1 MTRLLGNPRIVILLI
16 CLLVLAVLPYFAT
29 LWQSEFLYRVGTRI
43 MIYAIAAVS
52 LDLILGFGGMVSF
65 GHAVFIG
72 LGGYAIGILAFYGYT
87 NGFLQFAVAIVG
99 CAIFAALTGAICL
112 RTGGLYFIM
121 ITLAFSQML
130 YYLGIGLQKFG
141 GDDGFRVENSVF
153 FPGFSLGNRL
163 TLYYVTFVLLVG
175 VLFGL
180 SLMVNSRFG
189 MVLRG
194 AYSNERRMKAIGF
207 PTFRYKLI
215 AYIIA
220 GAICGV
226 AGGLFVNLMNFMT
239 PAYMHWEQSGDLLV
253 MIIVGGVA
261 TLFGGVIGSAVWVL
275 SEIFMPIAIDA
286 IFPGYGTQ
294 WKLVFGPL
302 LILIVLFFKRGIF
315 GSIPDR
321 WRGGS
326 AAAST
331 SGGHH

>member
-1 MTRLLGNPRIVILLI
+1 MTRLFGNPRIFVLMVCLLI
-16 CLLVLAVLPYFAT
+16 LAVLPYFAT
-29 LWQSEFLYRVGTRI
+29 LLQQEFLYRVGTRI

-72 LGGYAIGILAFYGYT
+72 LGGYSIGILSHYGIT
-87 NGFLQFAVAIVG
+87 NGFLQFAVAIAG
-99 CAIFAALTGAICL
+99 CAVFAGLTGAICL

-130 YYLGIGLQKFG
+130 YYLGIGLEEFG

-163 TLYYVTFVLLVG
+163 ILYYVTFVLLVG
-175 VLFGL
+175 VLIGL
-180 SLMVNSRFG
+180 SIMVNSRFG

-194 AYSNERRMKAIGF
+194 SHSNERRMKAIGF
-207 PTFRYKLI
+207 PTFRYKLV
-215 AYIIA
+215 AYILA

-261 TLFGGVIGSAVWVL
+261 TLFGGVVGSAVWVL
-275 SEIFMPIAIDA
+275 SEIFMPILID
-286 IFPGYGTQ
+286 FVWPGMGTN

-302 LILIVLFFKRGIF
+302 LILIVLYFKRGIF
-315 GSIPDR
+315 GAIPDR
-321 WRGGS
+321 WKGGH